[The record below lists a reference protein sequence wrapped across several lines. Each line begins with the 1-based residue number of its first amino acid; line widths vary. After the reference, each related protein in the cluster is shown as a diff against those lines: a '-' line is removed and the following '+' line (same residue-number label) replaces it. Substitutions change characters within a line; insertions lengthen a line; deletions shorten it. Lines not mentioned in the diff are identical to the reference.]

1 MKILFHKEQNEE
13 CGLKPIDITQAI
25 INHPINFSIS
35 DLRQIAEH
43 LLVYC
48 NNNQDEE

>member
-1 MKILFHKEQNEE
+1 MKIQFCASDDDKELN
-13 CGLKPIDITQAI
+13 PISISKALI
-25 INHPINFSIS
+25 EHPADLNIS

-48 NNNQDEE
+48 NNNKEEG